1 MADAALLRLG
11 KGDVM
16 EWMLMPLKR
25 YADFS
30 GRSRRMEYW
39 MWVVF
44 QMLIAVAF
52 WILTIVIAGSAVMAL
67 GMGSSGKDPGAVV
80 AAGVGMGIG
89 IVLLFALYGLLG
101 LFLIIPSLA
110 VAVRRLHDTN
120 RSGWWLLAPLACEC
134 VAFLAFGMAGA
145 SAGTNGSSGAA
156 VPAMIGFIAV
166 IGALGLG
173 LMLLVFMFLDGTP
186 GPNRYGPDPKNRVQA
201 AVFS

>member
-1 MADAALLRLG
+1 
-11 KGDVM
+11 M

-44 QMLIAVAF
+44 QFLLGIVF
-52 WILTIVIAGSAVMAL
+52 GILLIVIAGSALMAVA
-67 GMGSSGKDPGAVV
+67 MGGGSKDPASAIAAG
-80 AAGVGMGIG
+80 AGVGIGAVLLLLLYG
-89 IVLLFALYGLLG
+89 IVS

-120 RSGWWLLAPLACEC
+120 RSGWWLLAPLGCE
-134 VAFLAFGMAGA
+134 VVGFLAMGMGAA
-145 SAGTNGSSGAA
+145 SAGSSGAM
-156 VPAMIGFIAV
+156 VPTLIGGLAML
-166 IGALGLG
+166 GALVLG

-186 GPNRYGPDPKNRVQA
+186 GANRYGPDPKNRVQA